1 MAVSE
6 GTYQYGDQFQRHAI
20 AVLARIPGGVIR
32 YRSALDPA
40 YFGSKTLR
48 QLAETLFEHVDEHK
62 ALPQRPTLIEELR
75 ERLDDDDFKRA
86 EKSIQQ
92 AYREDISDS
101 AAVLEKLIDFGQQQ
115 AYVNATLKAAED
127 IQRGKRDVRKLFD
140 EAALIGE
147 DLLDLGLDYAED
159 VAARRAYY
167 LNPDE
172 EQNTIRTGIPHLD
185 MLLGGGLGRGEL
197 GVVLAP
203 PKRGKTTTL
212 INFGFGALTSV
223 NRYNVAHYSLEIQQH
238 KVTRRYDDRLM
249 GQRIEYRTSHPD
261 RYGEMLEE
269 RVKRF
274 IKGRLF
280 VKWYPTRTATVGKIR
295 SHLSL
300 LAARGFHPDLL
311 LVDYADIMKPARRL
325 GEMRHEQAGIYE
337 DLRQLAGEFNCAV
350 WTGSQTS
357 KSALEKETVTIEDF
371 AESFE
376 KAAVVDAAIAFCE
389 TKDERIENK
398 CRLFAAALRNSED
411 GRTIECDINRS
422 QARIRSTALF
432 DVAGSRV
439 LMQGER
445 PDPNLESTS
454 FVVRAKKRQEA
465 QGMKDAVR
473 PKKKTRK
480 ERFSKAVS

>member
-1 MAVSE
+1 MSE
-6 GTYQYGDQFQRHAI
+6 GTYEYGDQFQRHAV
-20 AVLARIPGGVIR
+20 AVLARIPGGVVR

-48 QLAETLFEHVDEHK
+48 EVTETLFEHVDK
-62 ALPQRPTLIEELR
+62 NRALPQRPTLTEELR
-75 ERLDDDDFKRA
+75 ERLDGEDFKRA
-86 EKSIQQ
+86 AKVIEQ

-101 AAVLEKLIDFGQQQ
+101 KAVLEKLIDFGQQQ
-115 AYVNATLKAAED
+115 AYVNATLKAAEE
-127 IQRGKRDVRKLFD
+127 IQRGRRDVRKLFD
-140 EAALIGE
+140 EAALVGE
-147 DLLDLGLDYAED
+147 DLLDLGTDYASD
-159 VAARRAYY
+159 VDARRAYY
-167 LNPDE
+167 LDPDE
-172 EQNTIRTGIPHLD
+172 ESDTIRTGIPHLD

-203 PKRGKTTTL
+203 PKRGKTTTMM
-212 INFGFGALTSV
+212 NFGFGALTSS
-223 NRYNVAHYSLEIQQH
+223 NRYNVAHYSLEIQAN
-238 KVTRRYDDRLM
+238 KVARRYDDRLM
-249 GQRIEYRTSHPD
+249 GQRIEYRVSHPE
-261 RYGEMLEE
+261 RYGEMLAE
-269 RVKRF
+269 RVQRF
-274 IKGRLF
+274 IKGKLF

-311 LVDYADIMKPARRL
+311 LVDYADIMKPERRL

-337 DLRQLAGEFNCAV
+337 DLRQLAGEFNCAI
-350 WTGSQTS
+350 WTGSQAS
-357 KSALEKETVTIEDF
+357 KGALQKETVTIEDF
-371 AESFE
+371 AETFE
-376 KAAVVDAAIAFCE
+376 KAAIVDTAIAFCE

-411 GRTIECDINRS
+411 GRTIECDINRA
-422 QARIRSTALF
+422 QARLRSTALF

-439 LMQGER
+439 LMEGER
-445 PDPNLESTS
+445 PDPNSESTS

-480 ERFSKAVS
+480 EWLSKAVT